1 MTLIV
6 SVFQINTTAD
16 CEGDKELTNLFC
28 KPNIDVSNFLN
39 LNSLMNHDHYCLAYL
54 FTYRDFTGGTLGLAW
69 VGSPTKAS
77 GGICEK
83 YKEYTENGRRI
94 KKSLNTGV
102 VTLVNY
108 NARVPPKVST
118 LTFAHEVGH
127 NFGSPVCVMMNC

>member
-1 MTLIV
+1 M
-6 SVFQINTTAD
+6 
-16 CEGDKELTNLFC
+16 LFLVC
-28 KPNIDVSNFLN
+28 WWDNKKTQSN
-39 LNSLMNHDHYCLAYL
+39 
-54 FTYRDFTGGTLGLAW
+54 RDFSLWLG
-69 VGSPTKAS
+69 VKPTHLPFLLTTEAS

-127 NFGSPVCVMMNC
+127 NFGSPVSQL